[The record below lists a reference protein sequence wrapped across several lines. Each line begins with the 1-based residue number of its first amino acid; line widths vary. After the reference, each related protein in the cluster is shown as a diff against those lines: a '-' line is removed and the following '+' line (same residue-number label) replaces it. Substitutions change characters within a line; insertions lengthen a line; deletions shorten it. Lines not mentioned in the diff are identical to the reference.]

1 MQYLPDYQAIVSRLY
16 HLTGES
22 SAGCDPEFD
31 TGQEELDHEFAEL
44 RLLVPALY
52 GR

>member
-1 MQYLPDYQAIVSRLY
+1 MQHSPDYQAIVSRLH
-16 HLTGES
+16 HLTEEF

-31 TGQEELDHEFAEL
+31 AGQEELEREFAEL